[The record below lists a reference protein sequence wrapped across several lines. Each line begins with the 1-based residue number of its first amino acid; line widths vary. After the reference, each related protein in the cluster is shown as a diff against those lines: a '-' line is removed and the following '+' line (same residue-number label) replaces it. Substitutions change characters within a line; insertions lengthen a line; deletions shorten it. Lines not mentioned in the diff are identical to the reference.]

1 MAKMDERTVR
11 CPECHGIMEEG
22 CLPVTQGL
30 TWIKGRN
37 AEGNHFAESL
47 PGTHAVMRPNHIMGW
62 RCRKCRVITFK
73 YGKSLEQKP
82 SWQRQQEAMQSAK
95 TDADV
100 EDAVQEA
107 EV

>member
-1 MAKMDERTVR
+1 
-11 CPECHGIMEEG
+11 MEEG

-37 AEGNHFAESL
+37 AEGNKFAENL
-47 PGTHAVMRPNHIMGW
+47 PGTHAVMRPNHIMAW
-62 RCRKCRVITFK
+62 RCRKCHVITFK

-82 SWQRQQEAMQSAK
+82 SWQRQQEDMVAANDAAK
-95 TDADV
+95 ADA
-100 EDAVQEA
+100 EETQEA